1 MLYQVH
7 VKLILVRCAVG
18 KALKA
23 RENLGWGS
31 WSGGKD
37 RVLVWVTVIVL
48 SIAGRFKNE
57 LILILVS
64 VGMMIEYYYY
74 GI

>member
-48 SIAGRFKNE
+48 SIAGRFKK
-57 LILILVS
+57 
-64 VGMMIEYYYY
+64 
-74 GI
+74 